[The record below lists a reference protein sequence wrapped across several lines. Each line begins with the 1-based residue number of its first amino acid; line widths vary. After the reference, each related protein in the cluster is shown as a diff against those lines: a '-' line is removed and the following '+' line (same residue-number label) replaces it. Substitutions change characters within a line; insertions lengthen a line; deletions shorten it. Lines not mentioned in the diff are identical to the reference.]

1 MEIDNKPRTNPTV
14 DEHLNSEA
22 SLGSD
27 HEKKADA
34 ASGSQMEISTNK
46 VSQLDVSAKS
56 QNLIAIQVENNVIC
70 FLVFAH

>member
-46 VSQLDVSAKS
+46 VSQLQNRRKRKKS
-56 QNLIAIQVENNVIC
+56 ESDRDPGRE
-70 FLVFAH
+70 

>member
-27 HEKKADA
+27 HEKKVDA
-34 ASGSQMEISTNK
+34 ASGSQTEISTNK
-46 VSQLDVSAKS
+46 VSQLQNRRKRKKS
-56 QNLIAIQVENNVIC
+56 ESDRDPGRE
-70 FLVFAH
+70 

>member
-22 SLGSD
+22 SLDSD

-46 VSQLDVSAKS
+46 VSQLQNRRKRKKS
-56 QNLIAIQVENNVIC
+56 ESDRDPGRE
-70 FLVFAH
+70 

>member
-34 ASGSQMEISTNK
+34 ASGSQTEISTNK
-46 VSQLDVSAKS
+46 VSQLQNRCKRKKS
-56 QNLIAIQVENNVIC
+56 ESDRDPGRE
-70 FLVFAH
+70 